1 MTRRSGMMSQ
11 RTIRLIAIVLAVG
24 LVSGMGAPY
33 LIQAGFPLWTV
44 LLLVVIVLAI
54 PVTAVLYAER
64 SRR

>member
-1 MTRRSGMMSQ
+1 MSQ